1 MGVSIYTVKTIF
13 LSFINF
19 IAPKLIFEKIYRYL
33 YIKNHNIYV
42 RIKNPEYKFLYRS
55 PIFDDLNMMS
65 RENLEF
71 WEHNSREIF
80 SLIAKQS
87 TVIFDVGAYT
97 GIYTLISGK
106 ANSKA
111 KIYSFEPNPLL
122 FEALKKNVK
131 INRISKRCILV
142 NSALSNST
150 EERFLF
156 QNAEFH
162 TSQFS
167 LNEYTKDSKKIKV
180 STIELDIFSEEQ
192 NLENLDLMKIDAE
205 GFEENIIFGGLKT
218 LAKFHPIILME
229 ALTDKELNI
238 QKELLKD
245 IGYTSLFRIKGNEF
259 DSRNYLWVSANSDRS
274 ETLEKVLAGD
284 KLLTLNI

>member
-19 IAPKLIFEKIYRYL
+19 IAPKLLFEKIYRYL

-42 RIKNPEYKFLYRS
+42 RIKNPEYKFIYRS

-87 TVIFDVGAYT
+87 NIIFDVGAYT

-106 ANSKA
+106 VNGRA
-111 KIYSFEPNPLL
+111 KIYSFEPNPLIY
-122 FEALKKNVK
+122 EALKKNVK
-131 INRISKRCILV
+131 NNRLSKRCVLI

-150 EERFLF
+150 EERYLF

-167 LNEYTKDSKKIKV
+167 LREYTKDSKKIKV
-180 STIELDIFSEEQ
+180 STIELDIFSREQ
-192 NLENLDLMKIDAE
+192 NLKTLDLMKIDAE
-205 GFEENIIFGGLKT
+205 GFEENIISGGLKT
-218 LAKFHPIILME
+218 LAKFRPIILME
-229 ALTDKELNI
+229 ALTDKELNN
-238 QKELLKD
+238 QKKLLKG
-245 IGYTSLFRIKGNEF
+245 IGYNTLFRIKGNEF
-259 DSRNYLWVSANSDRS
+259 DSRNYLWVSANSER
-274 ETLEKVLAGD
+274 TKAVEKILTSD
-284 KLLTLNI
+284 KLLALDI